1 MEKFLKFMEDDI
13 SYVKE
18 SSLEELNV
26 IKENTI
32 LIVVDMV
39 KGFYNQGALANEL
52 VEGIINPIIKLDK
65 KMEGYKKVFFVDSHT
80 QDSIEFGSYPPH
92 CIQGTLE
99 EELIDELK
107 ECEGIKA
114 ENTKIVKKNSI
125 NGFHSPEFKVFL
137 DDESIENY
145 IIVGVCS
152 DICVKNLALTM
163 KSYFNQKNL
172 DKQIIV
178 PSNMIETFD
187 APFHSREFWNLLSLF
202 EMKSNGI
209 KIIKDIV

>member
-1 MEKFLKFMEDDI
+1 MEKFLKFMENDI

-18 SSLEELNV
+18 SSLGELNATR
-26 IKENTI
+26 ENTI

-39 KGFYNQGALANEL
+39 KGFYDQGALANDL
-52 VEGIINPIIKLDK
+52 VEGIINPIVELDK
-65 KMEGYKKVFFVDSHT
+65 KMKGYRKVFFVDSHT
-80 QDSIEFGSYPPH
+80 EESMEFGAYPPH
-92 CIQGTLE
+92 CIEGTLE

-107 ECEGIKA
+107 VCEGIK
-114 ENTKIVKKNSI
+114 EKDTRIVKKNSI

-137 DDESIENY
+137 DDKSIENY
-145 IIVGVCS
+145 IVVGVCS

-163 KSYFNQKNL
+163 KSYFNQNNL
-172 DKQIIV
+172 DKKIIV

-187 APFHSREFWNLLSLF
+187 APFHNREFWNLLSLF

-209 KIIKDIV
+209 KIIKAIV

>member
-1 MEKFLKFMEDDI
+1 MEKFLKFMEEDI

-18 SSLEELNV
+18 SSLEELNAT
-26 IKENTI
+26 KKNTI

-39 KGFYNQGALANEL
+39 KGFYNQGALANKF
-52 VEGIINPIIKLDK
+52 VEGIINPIIELDK
-65 KMEGYKKVFFVDSHT
+65 KMQGYKKVFFIDSHT
-80 QDSIEFGSYPPH
+80 EESIEFLSYPPH
-92 CIQGTLE
+92 CIKGTLE

-107 ECEGIKA
+107 VCEGIKD

-137 DDESIENY
+137 DDKSIENY
-145 IIVGVCS
+145 IVVGVCS

-163 KSYFNQKNL
+163 KSYFNQNNL
-172 DKQIIV
+172 DKTIII

-187 APFHSREFWNLLSLF
+187 APFHNREFWNLLSLF

-209 KIIKDIV
+209 KIIRDII